1 MSYSASEGEKKKK
14 WKNSIALCKA
24 IYYNQLSSTPTEA
37 DWKKPGSLMGQRAN
51 QQRAHVLNMLIYEW
65 AARQH
70 ILIVLSSQI
79 SLQSTKNMPKQQGHS
94 GVGTIFM

>member
-1 MSYSASEGEKKKK
+1 
-14 WKNSIALCKA
+14 
-24 IYYNQLSSTPTEA
+24 
-37 DWKKPGSLMGQRAN
+37 MGQRAN